1 MFEGLVQ
8 ATTSKDSSVSCY
20 NFGHVGFS
28 GHFFPWCDI
37 YNANKAGLHYVMNH
51 QSTKFYLLT
60 N

>member
-20 NFGHVGFS
+20 NFGHAGFS

-51 QSTKFYLLT
+51 
-60 N
+60 